1 MENNKYINKNQYEI
15 LQEKFN
21 ELKKSV
27 IHVSLTKG
35 RNKVDNAV
43 SKIKGVY
50 PRFVCVTSKVNNYE
64 EDFTISYTD
73 ILTKIVKIKELSI

>member
-1 MENNKYINKNQYEI
+1 MENKYINKNQYEI
-15 LQEKFN
+15 LQDKFN
-21 ELKKSV
+21 ELKNDV

-35 RNKVDNAV
+35 RTKVVDAA

-50 PRFVCVTSKVNNYE
+50 PRFICVTSKINNYE

-73 ILTKIVKIKELSI
+73 ILTKVVKIKEL

>member
-1 MENNKYINKNQYEI
+1 MENNKYISKNQYEI

-21 ELKKSV
+21 KIKKDV

-35 RNKVDNAV
+35 RTKVVDAV

-50 PRFVCVTSKVNNYE
+50 PRFICVTSKINNYE
-64 EDFTISYTD
+64 EEFTISYTD
-73 ILTKIVKIKELSI
+73 ILTKVVKIKEL

>member
-1 MENNKYINKNQYEI
+1 MENNKVINKNQYQI

-21 ELKKSV
+21 KLKNGI
-27 IHVSLTKG
+27 IHVSLVKG
-35 RNKVDNAV
+35 RTKVVDAV

-73 ILTKIVKIKELSI
+73 ILTKTVKIKELSI